1 VNPMTEVL
9 HFEKIH
15 GDRYSTLPPIF
26 QNTAFMSENS
36 DDIEKVFT
44 GKAKGHTYTRVSNPT
59 VEALEKRIAL
69 LEDGKEA
76 IATSSGMS
84 AISETFLTM
93 LSAGDEVI
101 SLKNVQAGTLE
112 FFDFIKNLGINVI
125 FIDDLNE
132 ANVSKIVNTN
142 TKMIFAE
149 TISNPSL
156 EVLDIGNAAN
166 VAHRY
171 ELPLVLDATATPPS
185 FAKTLQLGADIVI
198 HSASKY
204 ICGSGNTIAGIA
216 VDKGE
221 FAWDFDKY
229 KVLAPF
235 SQFDNLAFATR
246 MRCCIH
252 SNLGSA
258 LSPQNAYYAILGL
271 ETMSIRTEKICN
283 NAFELAKSL
292 QDKVYVD
299 YPLLN
304 LKYKDLCF
312 RQFNGYG
319 GGILTIRTGSKET
332 AFKFIDSLKYAD
344 ILTNIGDARTLAVHS
359 SSTIHNRLANK
370 DKISAGVYDDLIRVS
385 VGIEDINDL
394 IVDFN
399 NAIKDI

>member
-1 VNPMTEVL
+1 
-9 HFEKIH
+9 
-15 GDRYSTLPPIF
+15 
-26 QNTAFMSENS
+26 
-36 DDIEKVFT
+36 
-44 GKAKGHTYTRVSNPT
+44 
-59 VEALEKRIAL
+59 
-69 LEDGKEA
+69 
-76 IATSSGMS
+76 
-84 AISETFLTM
+84 
-93 LSAGDEVI
+93 
-101 SLKNVQAGTLE
+101 
-112 FFDFIKNLGINVI
+112 
-125 FIDDLNE
+125 
-132 ANVSKIVNTN
+132 
-142 TKMIFAE
+142 
-149 TISNPSL
+149 
-156 EVLDIGNAAN
+156 
-166 VAHRY
+166 
-171 ELPLVLDATATPPS
+171 
-185 FAKTLQLGADIVI
+185 
-198 HSASKY
+198 
-204 ICGSGNTIAGIA
+204 
-216 VDKGE
+216 
-221 FAWDFDKY
+221 
-229 KVLAPF
+229 
-235 SQFDNLAFATR
+235 